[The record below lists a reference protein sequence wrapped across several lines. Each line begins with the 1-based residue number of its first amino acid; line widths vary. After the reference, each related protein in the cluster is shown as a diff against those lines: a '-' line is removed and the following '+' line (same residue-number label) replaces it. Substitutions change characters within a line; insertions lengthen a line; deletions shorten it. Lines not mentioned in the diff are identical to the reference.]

1 MSSVLC
7 WNAINIKK
15 SATAHSFC
23 LFKWR
28 ILKNHFFHF
37 MAPLEQGIKIAM
49 SAGAKFFSGK
59 IKRKGKSL
67 TQDN

>member
-1 MSSVLC
+1 
-7 WNAINIKK
+7 
-15 SATAHSFC
+15 
-23 LFKWR
+23 
-28 ILKNHFFHF
+28 